1 MLPSID
7 LLSLVCFLSSLPS
20 ERSIDCN
27 QPGVGVLSGLR
38 RSNLSPCSTTT
49 RATYLGS
56 RLPPHYPRFRLASTG
71 PTVRMPFYIQ
81 PFTTAQITNSFQATL
96 NNRSTFRKAQFSN
109 RQIAI
114 SHRFLVHQLSHLD
127 GYPKNANEDVIQE
140 SGRSIQMTRRW
151 AHAAVHTIRLYSNHL
166 VLGSRSSLR
175 PKM

>member
-1 MLPSID
+1 MFPL
-7 LLSLVCFLSSLPS
+7 FFAFGF
-20 ERSIDCN
+20 N

-56 RLPPHYPRFRLASTG
+56 RFPPQYPRFKLASTG

-81 PFTTAQITNSFQATL
+81 PFTTAQITHSFQATL
-96 NNRSTFRKAQFSN
+96 NNRSTFRKAHPAQFS
-109 RQIAI
+109 
-114 SHRFLVHQLSHLD
+114 HRCLVHQLFHLD

-140 SGRSIQMTRRW
+140 YGRSIQMTRHW